1 MAIHLCGNPGLSRE
15 LIYEIAKMLE
25 SKDPFMPENH
35 ITNLSKKNDGDLN
48 SYTVQE
54 ILTLKSEL
62 KRKKL
67 YEVDLGIESNV
78 FAKKQKLI
86 IERQNSLSHL
96 IPESKVWRMIT

>member
-1 MAIHLCGNPGLSRE
+1 MDDYI
-15 LIYEIAKMLE
+15 
-25 SKDPFMPENH
+25 
-35 ITNLSKKNDGDLN
+35 
-48 SYTVQE
+48 
-54 ILTLKSEL
+54 KSEL